1 MLPRPSTVRISTY
14 IDVCV
19 LSSWNEVF
27 VKILKKPDWDEA
39 KIFFFLKWVGV
50 FKATGQ
56 NKTVFSFLPYNT
68 VSYEGYGITGY
79 GVSGPGIQNQK
90 DFCIEINLPKGNY

>member
-39 KIFFFLKWVGV
+39 KKYVFL
-50 FKATGQ
+50 
-56 NKTVFSFLPYNT
+56 SF
-68 VSYEGYGITGY
+68 
-79 GVSGPGIQNQK
+79 
-90 DFCIEINLPKGNY
+90 

>member
-39 KIFFFLKWVGV
+39 KKYVFLFF
-50 FKATGQ
+50 
-56 NKTVFSFLPYNT
+56 
-68 VSYEGYGITGY
+68 
-79 GVSGPGIQNQK
+79 
-90 DFCIEINLPKGNY
+90 